1 MSLYLAVFES
11 DSTDVELDGID
22 VGSYGDFTA
31 LRTAVCGALESDAW
45 GSRFPTFMT
54 VPDNG
59 PTWDIAVL
67 PALTREL
74 EEIRQGLAGREPVRF
89 AAGSW
94 QAEVAR
100 RAGVEPATL
109 ADCFIDV
116 DGEPLLER
124 LALLVATAS
133 AHHRPVEFQ

>member
-11 DSTDVELDGID
+11 DETDLELDGID
-22 VGSYGDFTA
+22 VGSYGDFMS
-31 LRTAVCGALESDAW
+31 LREAVCGALEGDTW

-54 VPDNG
+54 IPDNG
-59 PTWDIAVL
+59 PVWDTDVL

-74 EEIRQGLAGREPVRF
+74 EEIREGLAGRGPVAF
-89 AAGSW
+89 EAASW

-100 RAGVEPATL
+100 RQGVAPATL

-124 LALLVATAS
+124 LAMLVATAS
-133 AHHRPVEFQ
+133 EHQRPVEFQ